1 MSHEKARVLVAMW
14 NGRWSTSEKGKDD
27 RNIGNR
33 IREDEEERVRRP
45 TDRNE
50 TLGYQVFCNALSEL
64 GEGKNT
70 VKDRLPFEDE
80 GLLQRAGSHKFPC
93 RRHSSLSVVHKR
105 RSVGGIY
112 YTVLQL

>member
-14 NGRWSTSEKGKDD
+14 NGRWSTSEKGKDN

-64 GEGKNT
+64 GEGKKHSKRQT
-70 VKDRLPFEDE
+70 LTGPQRSLRRRRTITKSRLT
-80 GLLQRAGSHKFPC
+80 QV
-93 RRHSSLSVVHKR
+93 SLS
-105 RSVGGIY
+105 S
-112 YTVLQL
+112 T